1 VSFESWITVIDLTIG
16 IPAFIVV
23 LLVDVL
29 LAASRSAFV
38 NSRLASLSSM
48 DESGIRRAALAVRVL
63 AEARRL
69 ILSLRIGQT
78 TMRLT
83 TLGLALLTF
92 LPAGPFAREGTG
104 VLVLSGIVIGTGLMI
119 ALFEFVAENIVLRNP
134 EGWAVRM
141 APLVNALVRTLDPVG
156 WLLLKIAR
164 WISNPSGDQ
173 AHPLVTEEAIMTM
186 VDAGEEEGVIEE
198 EEKAMIYSIFQLDN
212 TLAREVMVPRI
223 DILAFEEQTTLEE
236 ATETLLQTGHSRAP
250 VFRESIDNIVG
261 LVYIKDLL
269 ASWRDDDLDHKVGDL
284 LREAYFV
291 PEAKKVDDLLAEM
304 QAKRVHM
311 SVVVDEYGGTA
322 GVVTIEDIVEEIVG
336 EILDEYDFAEEMPY
350 EQLQEGEYIFSGGI
364 DVDDVNQI
372 TGSRIPK
379 ETSETLGG
387 YIYSELGKVP
397 IPGEVVTAGGL
408 RLVVE
413 QVAGRRIRKVRAIL
427 MDQGTPEAEENDDHT
442 ETEE

>member
-1 VSFESWITVIDLTIG
+1 VIDLTIG
-16 IPAFIVV
+16 LTAFILV
-23 LLVDVL
+23 LFVDIL

-38 NSRLASLSSM
+38 NSRLAHLRSM
-48 DESGIRRAALAVRVL
+48 DETGIRRAAIAIRVL
-63 AEARRL
+63 TEARRL

-78 TMRLT
+78 TMRLA

-92 LPAGPFAREGTG
+92 LPAGEFEREGAGIIVIT
-104 VLVLSGIVIGTGLMI
+104 GIVIGTGLII
-119 ALFEFVAENIVLRNP
+119 ALFEFVAENMVLRSP
-134 EGWAVRM
+134 EQWAVRM
-141 APLVNALVRTLDPVG
+141 APIVNAMVRLLEPVG
-156 WLLLKIAR
+156 WLLLRVAR
-164 WISNPSGDQ
+164 WISNPSGDR
-173 AHPLVTEEAIMTM
+173 AYPLVTEEAIMTL

-269 ASWRDDDLDHKVGDL
+269 ASWRDDDLDHRVGDV

-372 TGSRIPK
+372 TGSQVPK

-387 YIYSELGKVP
+387 YIYSQLGKVP
-397 IPGEVVTAGGL
+397 TPGEVVEAGGL
-408 RLVVE
+408 KLIVE
-413 QVAGRRIRKVRAIL
+413 QVVGRRIRKVRAIL
-427 MDQGTPEAEENDDHT
+427 MERDTSEAERNEDNT
-442 ETEE
+442 ETEG

>member
-1 VSFESWITVIDLTIG
+1 
-16 IPAFIVV
+16 
-23 LLVDVL
+23 
-29 LAASRSAFV
+29 
-38 NSRLASLSSM
+38 
-48 DESGIRRAALAVRVL
+48 
-63 AEARRL
+63 
-69 ILSLRIGQT
+69 
-78 TMRLT
+78 
-83 TLGLALLTF
+83 
-92 LPAGPFAREGTG
+92 
-104 VLVLSGIVIGTGLMI
+104 
-119 ALFEFVAENIVLRNP
+119 
-134 EGWAVRM
+134 
-141 APLVNALVRTLDPVG
+141 
-156 WLLLKIAR
+156 
-164 WISNPSGDQ
+164 
-173 AHPLVTEEAIMTM
+173 
-186 VDAGEEEGVIEE
+186 
-198 EEKAMIYSIFQLDN
+198 MIYSIFQLDN

-223 DILAFEEQTTLEE
+223 DILAFEAQTTLEE

-269 ASWRDDDLDHKVGDL
+269 ASWRDNDLNHTVGEL

-372 TGSRIPK
+372 AGSQIPK

-387 YIYSELGKVP
+387 YIYSQLGKVP
-397 IPGEVVTAGGL
+397 IPGEVVEAGGL

-413 QVAGRRIRKVRAIL
+413 QVVGRRIRKVRAIL
-427 MDQGTPEAEENDDHT
+427 IKETSPEAEQDDNFT
-442 ETEE
+442 ETEN